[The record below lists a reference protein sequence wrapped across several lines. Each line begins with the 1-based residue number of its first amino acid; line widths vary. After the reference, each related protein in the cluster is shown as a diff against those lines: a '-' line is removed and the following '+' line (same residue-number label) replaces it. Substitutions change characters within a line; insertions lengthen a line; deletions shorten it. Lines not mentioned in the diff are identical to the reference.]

1 MRKIILLASAFVL
14 SACSSTEKKIDH
26 SQWDFDHHVRF
37 EQKVIS
43 NNSYQVTVLRNNDTH
58 FAQMSMFILRHAKT
72 ICSGKAYQLE
82 IIQGVEDFD
91 DRRVAKSYILPSMI
105 ANITCQNEQ
114 K

>member
-1 MRKIILLASAFVL
+1 MKKIILLASVIVI
-14 SACSSTEKKIDH
+14 SACSSTDKKVDH

-37 EQKVIS
+37 EQTVIS
-43 NNSYQVTVLRNNDTH
+43 DNSYQVIVLRNNDTH

-72 ICSGKAYQLE
+72 ICSGSSYQLE
-82 IIQGVEDFD
+82 VLQGVEDFD
-91 DRRVAKSYILPSMI
+91 DKRVAQSYIQPSLI